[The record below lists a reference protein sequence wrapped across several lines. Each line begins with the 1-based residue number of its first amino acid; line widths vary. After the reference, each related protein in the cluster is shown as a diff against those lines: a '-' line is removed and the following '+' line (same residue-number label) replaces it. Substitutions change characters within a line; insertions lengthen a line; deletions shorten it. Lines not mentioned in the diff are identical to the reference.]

1 MEEQLRKLSESSGN
15 QNFDKL
21 TFSEKHREG
30 VWKRIGKKEKSP
42 SCLLKDVLQLLIH
55 EKTGYE
61 LSVLLRARG
70 NSAFD
75 ENEGAIYTFLHELEK
90 KEWIQSSWQGKQSK
104 CYVITS
110 RGKKI
115 LKREEK
121 KSAGTEISLSELLEG

>member
-1 MEEQLRKLSESSGN
+1 MEEQLRKLSKISGN

-21 TFSEKHREG
+21 TFSEKHRAG

-55 EKTGYE
+55 KKTGYE

-70 NSAFD
+70 NSVFD
-75 ENEGAIYTFLHELEK
+75 ENEGAVYTFLHGLEK
-90 KEWIQSSWQGKQSK
+90 KEWIQASWHGKLK
-104 CYVITS
+104 FYVITS

-115 LKREEK
+115 LKREERK
-121 KSAGTEISLSELLEG
+121 AEGTEISLNELLEG

>member
-1 MEEQLRKLSESSGN
+1 MEEQLRKLSKSSGN

-21 TFSEKHREG
+21 TFTEKHRAG
-30 VWKRIGKKEKSP
+30 VWKRISKQEKSP

-70 NSAFD
+70 NSVFD

-90 KEWIQSSWQGKQSK
+90 KEWIQASWHGNQSK
-104 CYVITS
+104 FYVITS

-115 LKREEK
+115 LKREERK
-121 KSAGTEISLSELLEG
+121 AAGTEISLSELLEG